1 MEGCEFGADAI
12 AVGVGEGT
20 GLLLDGVRGFFWL
33 GEEGGGSAY
42 EGFWGWGGVGG

>member
-20 GLLLDGVRGFFWL
+20 GLLDGVRGWV
-33 GEEGGGSAY
+33 GWKRGGGGTY
-42 EGFWGWGGVGG
+42 EVL